1 MRNIILVIFFGFFSC
16 VLSAQVNFRTNLSK
30 NSLGIN
36 ERVRVDFIID
46 KDGDNFTP
54 PEFENFRIVA
64 GPSQSIKNSWI
75 NGKRSYSKT
84 YTYFLSPIKKGN
96 FKIGQASVEVDGE
109 TYKTMTL
116 NVVVTS
122 AVDKPVNPNDPS
134 YVADKNIHLVAE
146 VSKTNPYLNEP
157 VSIVYKLYVSQ
168 DTGVNNWRELDAPRY
183 ADFWSKNINIK
194 NLTVENGTYKGEPYR
209 YVILRKTIL
218 YPQKVGKL
226 SIKPLV
232 LDITVQT
239 PSNRR
244 DFFGQILSNTVN
256 KTVSA
261 GNLKINVKPLPEQGK
276 PNNFSGAVGK
286 FEFVVSTSKQKLLLS
301 EAFQLNLEIRGTG
314 NFNLFSFPSIN
325 LPSSLEVYEPE
336 KLEKINTNSLGI
348 RGSIKDQY
356 TIVPLSPGKYAIP
369 RISFTYFDP
378 KDSQYKTQTSNITYV
393 NVKGAIIKNSIA
405 ENNNKNVITN
415 KKINKVG
422 LIEYG
427 ITSFKTKT
435 KFEKIN
441 KEIFFNSKT
450 FWTLFF
456 TPFIL
461 VVIII
466 IIKNILDQKKNDKNW
481 IASNAAKKLGKKY
494 LTDAKKNIDDKNKF
508 YEALDKA
515 MMNYLKS
522 ILLFDNSEFNVKK
535 LKESLLKKSVSL
547 KTIDLL
553 ENIFNNCQIARYTP
567 FDYVDMDKDYS
578 RALEVLSLID
588 KEIK

>member
-1 MRNIILVIFFGFFSC
+1 MRNIILIIFFGFFSC
-16 VLSAQVNFRTNLSK
+16 VLSAQVNFRASLSK
-30 NSLGIN
+30 SSLGIN
-36 ERVRVDFIID
+36 ERVRIDFIID

-54 PEFENFRIVA
+54 PEFSNFRIVA

-84 YTYFLSPIKKGN
+84 YTYFLSPIEKGN

-109 TYKTMTL
+109 TYKTMAL

-122 AVDKPVNPNDPS
+122 AVDKPLNPNDPS

-209 YVILRKTIL
+209 YVILRKTVL
-218 YPQKVGKL
+218 YPQKTGQL
-226 SIKPLV
+226 SIEPLV

-244 DFFGQILSNTVN
+244 DFFGQILNNTVN

-261 GNLKINVKPLPEQGK
+261 GKLKINVKPLPDEGK
-276 PNNFSGAVGK
+276 PENFSGAVGK
-286 FEFVVSTSKQKLLLS
+286 FDLLVTTSKKELLLS
-301 EAFQLNLEIRGTG
+301 EAFQLNLEIKGNG

-325 LPSSLEVYEPE
+325 LPQSLEVYEPE
-336 KLEKINTNSLGI
+336 RLEKLITNFKGI
-348 RGSIKDQY
+348 KGSIKDQY
-356 TIVPLSPGKYAIP
+356 TIVPSSPGKYSIP
-369 RISFTYFDP
+369 KISFNYFDP
-378 KDSQYKTQTSNITYV
+378 KDSRYKVQTSTLNYI
-393 NVKGAIIKNSIA
+393 NVKGAII
-405 ENNNKNVITN
+405 NNVRKGNNIQDRPVNKL
-415 KKINKVG
+415 G

-427 ITSFKTKT
+427 NLSFKKKT
-435 KFEKIN
+435 KFQKIN
-441 KEIFFNSKT
+441 QEIFFSSSW
-450 FWTLFF
+450 FWIILL
-456 TPFIL
+456 TPFAIL
-461 VVIII
+461 FIVLL
-466 IIKNILDQKKNDKNW
+466 IKIFLNKNKNDKNW
-481 IASNAAKKLGKKY
+481 IRANNAKKLTKKY
-494 LTDAKKNIDDKNKF
+494 LLDAKKNIENKTKF

-515 MMNYLKS
+515 LMNYLKS
-522 ILLFDNSEFNVKK
+522 ILLFDNTEYNAKK
-535 LKESLLKKSVSL
+535 IRGSLLKKSVSL

-553 ENIFNNCQIARYTP
+553 EDIFNNCQMARYTP
-567 FDYVDMDKDYS
+567 FDYVDMDKDYR
-578 RALEVLSLID
+578 RAIELISLID
-588 KEIK
+588 NEIQ

>member
-1 MRNIILVIFFGFFSC
+1 MRNILLVILFGFFTC
-16 VLSAQVNFRTNLSK
+16 IISAQVNFRANLSK

-84 YTYFLSPIKKGN
+84 YTYFLSPVKKGN
-96 FKIGQASVEVDGE
+96 FKIGQASIQVGDEI
-109 TYKTMTL
+109 YKTMAL
-116 NVVVTS
+116 NLVVTS
-122 AVDKPVNPNDPS
+122 AVDKPLNPNDPS

-157 VSIVYKLYVSQ
+157 ISIVYKLYVSP

-209 YVILRKTIL
+209 YVILRKTVL
-218 YPQKVGKL
+218 YPQKIGEL
-226 SIKPLV
+226 SIEPLV

-244 DFFGQILSNTVN
+244 DFFGQIINNTVN

-261 GNLKINVKPLPEQGK
+261 GKIKVQVKPLPEMGR

-286 FEFVVSTSKQKLLLS
+286 FDLFVTTSKKELLLS
-301 EAFQLNLEIRGTG
+301 EAFQLDLEIKGNG
-314 NFNLFSFPSIN
+314 NFNLFAFPSIN
-325 LPSSLEVYEPE
+325 LPQSLEVYEPE
-336 KLEKINTNSLGI
+336 RSEKLTTNFKGI

-356 TIVPLSPGKYAIP
+356 TIVPSSAGKYSIP
-369 RISFTYFDP
+369 RISFNYFDP
-378 KDSQYKTQTSNITYV
+378 NDSKYKTQTSIQNYI
-393 NVKGAIIKNSIA
+393 NVKGAITNNSRI
-405 ENNNKNVITN
+405 ENNAEDRAS
-415 KKINKVG
+415 NKVD
-422 LIEYG
+422 LMQYG
-427 ITSFKTKT
+427 NLSFKTKT
-435 KFEKIN
+435 KFKKIN
-441 KEIFFNSKT
+441 QQVFFYSKIFWIILLLPFAI
-450 FWTLFF
+450 LFI
-456 TPFIL
+456 IL
-461 VVIII
+461 IIQR
-466 IIKNILDQKKNDKNW
+466 ILNNKKNDKNW
-481 IASNAAKKLGKKY
+481 IRANIAKKLGKKY
-494 LTDAKKNIDDKNKF
+494 LSDAKKNIDNKTKF

-522 ILLFDNSEFNVKK
+522 ILLFDNSEYNAKK
-535 LKESLLKKSVSL
+535 VRESLLNKSVSL
-547 KTIDLL
+547 KTINLL
-553 ENIFNNCQIARYTP
+553 EDIFNNCQMARYTP
-567 FDYVDMDKDYS
+567 FDTVDMDNDYR
-578 RALEVLSLID
+578 RALELITLINN
-588 KEIK
+588 EIK

>member
-1 MRNIILVIFFGFFSC
+1 MRNILLVILFGFFSC
-16 VLSAQVNFRTNLSK
+16 IISAQVNFRANLSK
-30 NSLGIN
+30 SSLGIN

-96 FKIGQASVEVDGE
+96 FKIGQASIQVGDEI
-109 TYKTMTL
+109 YKTMAL
-116 NVVVTS
+116 NLVVTS
-122 AVDKPVNPNDPS
+122 AVDKPLNPNDPS

-157 VSIVYKLYVSQ
+157 ISIVYKLYVSP

-209 YVILRKTIL
+209 YVILRKTVL
-218 YPQKVGKL
+218 YPQKIGEL
-226 SIKPLV
+226 SIEPLV

-244 DFFGQILSNTVN
+244 DFFGQIINNTVN

-261 GNLKINVKPLPEQGK
+261 GKIKVQVKPLPEMGR

-286 FEFVVSTSKQKLLLS
+286 FDLFVTTSKKELLLS
-301 EAFQLNLEIRGTG
+301 EAFQLDLEIKGNG
-314 NFNLFSFPSIN
+314 NFNLFAFPSIN
-325 LPSSLEVYEPE
+325 LPQSLEVYEPE
-336 KLEKINTNSLGI
+336 RSEKLTTNFKGI

-356 TIVPLSPGKYAIP
+356 TIVPSSAGKYSIP
-369 RISFTYFDP
+369 RISFNYFDP
-378 KDSQYKTQTSNITYV
+378 NDSKYKTQTSIQNYI
-393 NVKGAIIKNSIA
+393 NVKGAITNNSRI
-405 ENNNKNVITN
+405 ENNAEDRAS
-415 KKINKVG
+415 NKVD
-422 LIEYG
+422 LMQYG
-427 ITSFKTKT
+427 NLSFKTKT
-435 KFEKIN
+435 KFKKIN
-441 KEIFFNSKT
+441 QQVFFYSKIFWIILLLPFT
-450 FWTLFF
+450 ILFI
-456 TPFIL
+456 IL
-461 VVIII
+461 IIQR
-466 IIKNILDQKKNDKNW
+466 ILNNKKNDKNW
-481 IASNAAKKLGKKY
+481 IRANNAKKLGKKY
-494 LTDAKKNIDDKNKF
+494 LSDAKKNIDNKTKF

-522 ILLFDNSEFNVKK
+522 ILLFDNSEYNAKK
-535 LKESLLKKSVSL
+535 VRESLLNKSVSL
-547 KTIDLL
+547 KTINLL
-553 ENIFNNCQIARYTP
+553 EDIFNNCQMARYTP
-567 FDYVDMDKDYS
+567 FDTVDMDNDYR
-578 RALEVLSLID
+578 RALELITLINN
-588 KEIK
+588 EIK

>member
-1 MRNIILVIFFGFFSC
+1 MRNILLIILFGFFSC
-16 VLSAQVNFRTNLSK
+16 IISAQVNFRANLSK
-30 NSLGIN
+30 SSLGIN

-96 FKIGQASVEVDGE
+96 FKIGQASIQVGDEI
-109 TYKTMTL
+109 YKTMAL
-116 NVVVTS
+116 NLVVTS
-122 AVDKPVNPNDPS
+122 AVDKPLNPNDPS

-157 VSIVYKLYVSQ
+157 ISIVYKLYVSP

-209 YVILRKTIL
+209 YVILRKTVL
-218 YPQKVGKL
+218 YPQKIGEL
-226 SIKPLV
+226 SIEPLV

-244 DFFGQILSNTVN
+244 DLFGQIINNTVN

-261 GNLKINVKPLPEQGK
+261 GKIKVQVKPLPEMGR

-286 FEFVVSTSKQKLLLS
+286 FDLFVTSSKKELLLS
-301 EAFQLNLEIRGTG
+301 EAFQLDLEIKGNG
-314 NFNLFSFPSIN
+314 NFNLFAFPSIN
-325 LPSSLEVYEPE
+325 LPQSLEVYEPE
-336 KLEKINTNSLGI
+336 RSEKLTTNFKGI

-356 TIVPLSPGKYAIP
+356 TIVPSSAGKYSIP
-369 RISFTYFDP
+369 RISFNYFDP
-378 KDSQYKTQTSNITYV
+378 NDSKYKTQTSIQNYI
-393 NVKGAIIKNSIA
+393 NVKGAITNNSRI
-405 ENNNKNVITN
+405 ENNAEDRAS
-415 KKINKVG
+415 NKVD
-422 LIEYG
+422 LMQYG
-427 ITSFKTKT
+427 NLSFKTKT
-435 KFEKIN
+435 KFKKIN
-441 KEIFFNSKT
+441 QQIFFYSKI
-450 FWTLFF
+450 FWVILLLPFTILFI
-456 TPFIL
+456 IL
-461 VVIII
+461 IIQR
-466 IIKNILDQKKNDKNW
+466 ILNNKKNDKNW
-481 IASNAAKKLGKKY
+481 IRANIAKKLGKKY
-494 LTDAKKNIDDKNKF
+494 LSDAKKNIDNKTKF

-522 ILLFDNSEFNVKK
+522 ILLFDNSEYNAKK
-535 LKESLLKKSVSL
+535 VRESLLNKSVSL
-547 KTIDLL
+547 KTINLL
-553 ENIFNNCQIARYTP
+553 EDIFNNCQMARYTP
-567 FDYVDMDKDYS
+567 FDTVDMDNDYR
-578 RALEVLSLID
+578 RALELITLINN
-588 KEIK
+588 EIK

>member
-1 MRNIILVIFFGFFSC
+1 MRNILLVILFGFFTC
-16 VLSAQVNFRTNLSK
+16 IISAQVNFRANLSK

-84 YTYFLSPIKKGN
+84 YTYFLSPVKKGN
-96 FKIGQASVEVDGE
+96 FKIGQASIQVGDEI
-109 TYKTMTL
+109 YKTMAL
-116 NVVVTS
+116 NLVVTS
-122 AVDKPVNPNDPS
+122 AVDKPLNPNDPS

-157 VSIVYKLYVSQ
+157 ISIVYKLYVSP

-209 YVILRKTIL
+209 YVILRKTVL
-218 YPQKVGKL
+218 YPQKIGEL
-226 SIKPLV
+226 SIEPLV

-244 DFFGQILSNTVN
+244 DFFGQIINNTVN

-261 GNLKINVKPLPEQGK
+261 GKIKVQVKPLPEVGR

-286 FEFVVSTSKQKLLLS
+286 FDLFVTTSKKELLLS
-301 EAFQLNLEIRGTG
+301 EAFQLDLEIKGNG
-314 NFNLFSFPSIN
+314 NFNLFAFPSIN
-325 LPSSLEVYEPE
+325 LPQSLEVYEPE
-336 KLEKINTNSLGI
+336 RSEKLTTNFKGI

-356 TIVPLSPGKYAIP
+356 TIVPSSAGKYSIP
-369 RISFTYFDP
+369 RISFNYFDP
-378 KDSQYKTQTSNITYV
+378 NDSKYKTQTSIQNYI
-393 NVKGAIIKNSIA
+393 NVKGAITNNSRI
-405 ENNNKNVITN
+405 ENNAEDRAS
-415 KKINKVG
+415 NKVD
-422 LIEYG
+422 LMQYG
-427 ITSFKTKT
+427 NLSFKTKT
-435 KFEKIN
+435 KFKKIN
-441 KEIFFNSKT
+441 QQVFFYSKIFWIILLLPFT
-450 FWTLFF
+450 ILFI
-456 TPFIL
+456 IL
-461 VVIII
+461 IIQR
-466 IIKNILDQKKNDKNW
+466 ILNNKKNDKNW
-481 IASNAAKKLGKKY
+481 IRANNAKKLGKKY
-494 LTDAKKNIDDKNKF
+494 LSDAKKNIDNKTKF

-522 ILLFDNSEFNVKK
+522 ILLFDNSEYNAKK
-535 LKESLLKKSVSL
+535 VRESLLNKSVSL
-547 KTIDLL
+547 KTINLL
-553 ENIFNNCQIARYTP
+553 EDIFNNCQMARYTP
-567 FDYVDMDKDYS
+567 FDTVDMDKDYR
-578 RALEVLSLID
+578 RALELITLINN
-588 KEIK
+588 EIK